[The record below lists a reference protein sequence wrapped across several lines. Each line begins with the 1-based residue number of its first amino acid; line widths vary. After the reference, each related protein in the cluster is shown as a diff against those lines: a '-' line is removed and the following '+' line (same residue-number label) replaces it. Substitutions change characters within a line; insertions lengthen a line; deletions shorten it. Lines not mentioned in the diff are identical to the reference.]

1 VAFFLVEMGDKTQLA
16 TISLAAKYQSIL
28 PVLTGTTAGML
39 IADAIGIG
47 IGIVLGKTIPE
58 RAIKWIAALIFIGFG
73 MYGLYENL
81 PLEYLKFPI
90 VLPALGA
97 IILAMV
103 LLGRDDIR
111 RLCLEQPNGNKE

>member
-1 VAFFLVEMGDKTQLA
+1 
-16 TISLAAKYQSIL
+16 
-28 PVLTGTTAGML
+28 ML